1 MKYML
6 MMSCT
11 RSDFESLAG
20 WTPDEFK
27 AHIEFMIA
35 LTRELTATG
44 ELVAA
49 EGLDVPMKAKIVR
62 AARADA
68 PMVTDGPFAETKEF
82 LAGFWI
88 VEVPSEARAVAIA
101 AKASTAPG
109 PGGRPLQIPIEL
121 RAVGQAP
128 EV

>member
-6 MMSCT
+6 LMSCT
-11 RSDFESLAG
+11 CRDFETLGA
-20 WTPDEFK
+20 WTPDEFRD
-27 AHIEFMIA
+27 HIAFMKS
-35 LTRELTATG
+35 LNRELTANG
-44 ELVAA
+44 ELVVA
-49 EGLDVPMKAKIVR
+49 EGLDVPMNAKVVR
-62 AARADA
+62 ASRADA
-68 PMVTDGPFAETKEF
+68 PMVSDGPFAETKEF

-88 VEVPSEARAVAIA
+88 VDVASEARAIAIA

-109 PGGRPLQIPIEL
+109 PDGRPLQIPIEL

>member
-6 MMSCT
+6 LMSCT
-11 RSDFESLAG
+11 CRDFASLGEWSPA
-20 WTPDEFK
+20 EFK

-35 LTRELTATG
+35 LNKELTASG

-49 EGLDVPMKAKIVR
+49 EGLDVPMNAKVVR
-62 AARADA
+62 AEKADA
-68 PMVTDGPFAETKEF
+68 PIVTDGPFAETKEF

-88 VEVPSEARAVAIA
+88 VDVKSPERAIAIA